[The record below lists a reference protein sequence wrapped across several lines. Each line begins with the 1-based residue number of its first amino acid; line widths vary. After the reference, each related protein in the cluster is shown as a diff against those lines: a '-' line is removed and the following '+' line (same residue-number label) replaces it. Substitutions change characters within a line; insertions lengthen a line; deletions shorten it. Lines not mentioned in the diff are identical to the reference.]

1 VFRTSGWPRL
11 PSLSEALP
19 LSLRPSLLVCVLLP
33 ILVHAQGQGRQPA
46 KPQPKS
52 ETPFSDPRKSSQAAA
67 ASSAQSDELL
77 RRIQAQRAAIQSG
90 DGGAVEQTS
99 SKVAATGLR
108 QMAELQSSKGE
119 WRKAIELYRE
129 SLDLEDTNDVRLE
142 LATAYLSFG
151 KDDNALEE
159 AEKVTIT
166 DPANATAWAV
176 KGKAYIARNDYR
188 QAADALT
195 RSLEVHRDVNL
206 QYALAYSLLN
216 LKKKDKAEAVF
227 QQMLQDYGDRAIW
240 HEVFGGAYKETKYL
254 DEAVHEFQVAAKMDP
269 TLPHIHAF
277 LGATLLEK
285 NYWAPDPEI
294 LQQFNEEVRAFPQ
307 GYFGHFYLGVLLSQQ
322 GQLDEANP
330 HLKAAIEADPQNPDP
345 WLYLGLNYFKAQD
358 NANTKTALLKAVDL
372 TGSDQ
377 ARANYQI
384 RRAYIALG
392 RILVN
397 QGDKQAGDAYLKK
410 ARELSD
416 KSLAV
421 SSSAIAAEMADDGMG
436 TPPAVVT
443 DESLRAAG
451 LPQSKGGTADLSDTS
466 SQSPKLSPEQL
477 KAVEQREKKL
487 SIVLGTAFNDWGTFE
502 ARQRNYAL
510 ALAHFRQAEKW
521 DPSNPEVGRNLGL
534 AAFRLGDNREAARA
548 LRAYAQQ
555 HPQDQA
561 ARGMLA
567 MALFSSQQFT
577 EAVKAF
583 DALGDS
589 VSGDPRMSYAYAFS
603 LAHANDP
610 TRATEVLNKMLAQ
623 PLPSELLMGVGDLY
637 NVMLNYD
644 DALKTYQKVI
654 QQEPTLP
661 RAHYYAGDMLIKLGR
676 PDEAIAQFEQESK
689 ITPDDSNVQYHLA
702 YALLQTSRKAE
713 AVALLQTITKEHPDH
728 AQAQYQLG
736 KALLDA
742 GQYQQAVEHL
752 EAAAKY
758 DPKHDYVHYQLQ
770 AAYRKVGRT
779 AEADKELALYRQ
791 MKDEAR
797 EKGSPQPKQ

>member
-1 VFRTSGWPRL
+1 MASAPLLCVLIPALGASLDTQQPQKHQPTSGT
-11 PSLSEALP
+11 SQKAN
-19 LSLRPSLLVCVLLP
+19 RPSSNASPNDGLLTSV
-33 ILVHAQGQGRQPA
+33 
-46 KPQPKS
+46 
-52 ETPFSDPRKSSQAAA
+52 
-67 ASSAQSDELL
+67 
-77 RRIQAQRAAIQSG
+77 QAQRTAIQAG
-90 DGGAVEQTS
+90 DASAVEQASRKLT
-99 SKVAATGLR
+99 ATALR
-108 QMAELQSSKGE
+108 QMAELQSTEGE
-119 WRKAIELYRE
+119 LPKAIELYRE
-129 SLDLEDTNDVRLE
+129 SLTLQDANDVRVE
-142 LATAYLSFG
+142 LAMAYLSDG
-151 KDDNALEE
+151 KIDNALEE

-176 KGKAYIARNDYR
+176 KGKAYMARNDYG

-195 RSLEVHRDVNL
+195 RSLKLHRDVNM
-206 QYALAYSLLN
+206 QYALASSWLN
-216 LKKKDKAEAVF
+216 LKQKEKAEAVF
-227 QQMLQDYGDRAIW
+227 HEMLRDYGDRAIW
-240 HEVFGGAYKETKYL
+240 HEVFAGAYREAKYL
-254 DEAVHEFQVAAKMDP
+254 DDAVREFQTAVKMDP
-269 TLPHIHAF
+269 TLPHIHVF

-285 NYWAPDPEI
+285 NNWAPDTEI
-294 LQQFNEEVRAFPQ
+294 LEQFSEEVKAFPQ
-307 GYFGHFYLGVLLSQQ
+307 DYFGHFYMGVLLSQQ

-330 HLKAAIEADPQNPDP
+330 HLKAAITADPQNPDP

-358 NANTKTALLKAVDL
+358 ILNAKTALLKAVDL
-372 TGSDQ
+372 TGGDQ

-397 QGDKQAGDAYLKK
+397 QGDKQGGDVYLKK

-421 SSSAIAAEMADDGMG
+421 SSSAIAAETADSGAG
-436 TPPAVVT
+436 APPAVIT

-451 LPQSKGGTADLSDTS
+451 LPQSKGGSADLADTAR
-466 SQSPKLSPEQL
+466 QATKLSPEQL
-477 KAVEQREKKL
+477 KAVEQREKEL
-487 SIVLGTAFNDWGTFE
+487 STVLGTAFNDWGTFE
-502 ARQRNYAL
+502 ARQRNYAP
-510 ALAHFRQAEKW
+510 ALTHFREAQKW
-521 DPSNPEVGRNLGL
+521 DPSNPEVARNLGL

-548 LRAYAQQ
+548 LQIAIERN
-555 HPQDQA
+555 PQDQA
-561 ARGMLA
+561 ARGMLG
-567 MALFSSQQFT
+567 MALFSSQQFSEAAET
-577 EAVKAF
+577 FEAV
-583 DALGDS
+583 GDG
-589 VSGDPRMSYAYAFS
+589 VYRDPRMSYAYAFS

-610 TRATEVLNKMLAQ
+610 TRATEVLNKMVQQ
-623 PLPSELLMGVGDLY
+623 PLPSELLMAVADLY

-654 QQEPTLP
+654 QKDPTLP

-689 ITPDDSNVQYHLA
+689 ITPNDPNVQYHLA
-702 YALLQTSRKAE
+702 YALLQTSRKDQ
-713 AVALLQTITKEHPDH
+713 AVTLLQTIAQEHPDH

-758 DPKHDYVHYQLQ
+758 DPNHDYVHYQLQ

-779 AEADKELALYRQ
+779 ADADKELALYRQ

-797 EKGSPQPKQ
+797 EKGNPQPKQ